1 VLPVSLAALTKQGE
15 RRSNVAFPFCR
26 ACPWPLFDASVSIS
40 PATTPTERPA
50 NKRRQRLIHD
60 RPDRAQ
66 RMIAPHSRLEIHVAE
81 QFTSRIVPAAHPS
94 PLYLSG
100 VLLPDAGL
108 GRGNRGLGHAGSL
121 HAIAIQGAPSVVSM
135 TLT

>member
-1 VLPVSLAALTKQGE
+1 VLPASLAALTKQGE

-81 QFTSRIVPAAHPS
+81 QFTSRIVPAAHPATGYVEKWHLGS
-94 PLYLSG
+94 SG
-100 VLLPDAGL
+100 NPD
-108 GRGNRGLGHAGSL
+108 
-121 HAIAIQGAPSVVSM
+121 P
-135 TLT
+135 